1 VEESKLEM
9 AGQYRIRVRRDNWE
23 VEVSAPEKDFVLNE
37 SDRLIEQFSLSTKT
51 AYGHEAEKTQQE
63 GVVAYIESGLSR
75 NVKPQ
80 TLNEFFRQFKFQT
93 NLEKTLVLGYWCEV
107 KLGHPHFTSD
117 DILARYKEAKEP
129 APANIR
135 RDLSNLVGKG
145 FLLSSGKS
153 EDGVLAYELTNSG
166 INEVESK
173 IPRA

>member
-1 VEESKLEM
+1 MEESKLELV
-9 AGQYRIRVRRDNWE
+9 GQYHIRVRRDNWE

-37 SDRLIEQFSLSTKT
+37 SDRLIEQFSFSTKK
-51 AYGHEAEKTQQE
+51 AYVHEAETTQQE
-63 GVVAYIESGLSR
+63 DVVTYVESGLSR

-93 NLEKTLVLGYWCEV
+93 NLEKTLVLGYWWEV
-107 KLGHPHFTSD
+107 KLGHHHFTPD
-117 DILARYKEAKEP
+117 DIVAKYKEAKEP